1 MNLTTAFTALRTMI
15 SAAGRRSSNDDN
27 NDGGRRRWWWPVVGA
42 AAVSAGYVKF
52 LRPRL
57 QRWGA
62 TDDEVQRPM
71 LGDGLV
77 HNPTYVTT
85 RAIGIDTAPGDV
97 WPWIVQM
104 GEERGG
110 FYSYDV
116 IDRLLGM
123 NVHSAQRILPRYQ
136 ELDVGQPLARNGQMI
151 VRGIEAGQ
159 AIVIGPST
167 DITDVDATWTIAIY
181 PDGRQQTRLV
191 SRTRAR
197 FDFSSPR
204 ALLWFLLLDPG
215 QFVMEQKFLREIKT
229 RAEGRSEKWPYEG
242 APTLH

>member
-1 MNLTTAFTALRTMI
+1 MV
-15 SAAGRRSSNDDN
+15 SAGRHVSSGDN
-27 NDGGRRRWWWPVVGA
+27 NDQRRRRWWWPMLGA
-42 AAVSAGYVKF
+42 AAASAGYVKF
-52 LRPRL
+52 VRPRL

-62 TDDEVQRPM
+62 TDDEFQRPM

-77 HNPTYVTT
+77 HDPTVVTT

-104 GEERGG
+104 GEDRGG

-123 NVHSAQRILPRYQ
+123 KVHSAHRILPRYQ
-136 ELDVGQPLARNGQMI
+136 ELDVGQPLDRDGQMV
-151 VRGIEAGQ
+151 VRGIEPGQ
-159 AIVIGPST
+159 AIVVGSSS
-167 DITDVDATWTIAIY
+167 DIPDIDATWTIAVY
-181 PDGRQQTRLV
+181 PDDRQQTRLV

-204 ALLWFLLLDPG
+204 ALLWFFLLDPG
-215 QFVMEQKFLREIKT
+215 QFAMERKFLHEVKT
-229 RAEGRSEKWPYEG
+229 HAEGRSEKWPYEG